1 MPTTPLAFAGHTMLP
16 SVSLPKETAAKFAD
30 AAAPEPELDPHGL
43 RSMPYGLCACPPRP
57 DHPLID
63 SNDRKFA
70 HSERVVLPR
79 ITAPPARRL
88 AATVESRTAGAPTSA
103 NDPAPVCILSP
114 VSMLSLSSTGMPC
127 RGPSKIGRASCRE
140 RG

>member
-1 MPTTPLAFAGHTMLP
+1 MGTTPARLVSPTVGLSATTPLALPGHTMLP
-16 SVSLPKETAAKFAD
+16 SVSEPNDTVAKLAE
-30 AAAPEPELDPHGL
+30 AAAPEPELEPQAL

-79 ITAPPARRL
+79 ITAPPARRFP
-88 AATVESRTAGAPTSA
+88 APVESRKGGVPTSA
-103 NDPAPVCILSP
+103 NEPALVC
-114 VSMLSLSSTGMPC
+114 
-127 RGPSKIGRASCRE
+127 
-140 RG
+140 